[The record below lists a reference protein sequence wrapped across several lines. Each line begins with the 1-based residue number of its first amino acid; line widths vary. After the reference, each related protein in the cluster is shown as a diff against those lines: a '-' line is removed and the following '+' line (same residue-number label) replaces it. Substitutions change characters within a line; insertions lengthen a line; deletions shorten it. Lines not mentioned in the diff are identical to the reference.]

1 MKRSTIFNFL
11 IIIFSVILN
20 LSLVKSQTEE
30 ELKKLEDFRL
40 VRNYLYTKGNYY
52 DYIKYEFDIT
62 PTRNVGKFDY
72 YVFSNNG
79 VYTLV
84 MNRTE
89 FELWKNQYY
98 DEWLNDPTHDLQKY
112 VSYLNSDNTKFM
124 CMSLTAACQCSVQ
137 FPDKELYI
145 VNVKNPTFE
154 SNTYVFKDN
163 FNKYKN
169 DANAAKLIYDPVNP
183 PVTSSQSSSLN
194 TSSIINVI
202 TGTSIPVQQTVS
214 IDPSKATDR
223 LNEKNKNDINDGIKS
238 PINNKNNDGNNWW
251 WWLIGGIILL
261 LITLAILLYAIMHR
275 DKNDNLRGVNDI
287 YSLRQSDYDINDA
300 DAKVVAY
307 NPSHAVKR
315 VAYNYKADDVSFER
329 DNIIEISK
337 RYNDGWANAINPK
350 DGKECII
357 PLIILEVDLCEDLS
371 NIPCE
376 EKSSKN
382 ILATPESLFENKYI
396 SQKDYEE
403 MKRNDEW
410 IKKVKLMKHSKPEST
425 HNMMGDSE
433 QFKYVSHPMQETKV
447 EDGMD
452 SDKSVKGNNRKSM
465 VATVVNSNTD
475 LLNADHILEVC
486 EEEDYEYEP
495 EEGVIIK
502 EDL

>member
-1 MKRSTIFNFL
+1 MNNTIISFLFIFFIIYNFS
-11 IIIFSVILN
+11 F
-20 LSLVKSQTEE
+20 VKSQAQAEDEIKDT
-30 ELKKLEDFRL
+30 KDFRA
-40 VRNYLYTKGNYY
+40 VRDYKYTKGNYF

-72 YVFSNNG
+72 YVFSDNG

-89 FELWKNQYY
+89 YDLWSSKYY
-98 DEWLNDPTHDLQKY
+98 DQWLNDPTHDLQKY
-112 VSYLNSDNTKFM
+112 ISYLNTDNTKFM

-137 FPDKELYI
+137 FPDRELYV

-154 SNTYVFKDN
+154 DNRYFFKDN
-163 FNKYKN
+163 FTKYK
-169 DANAAKLIYDPVNP
+169 DDPTAAKLIYDPVNP
-183 PVTSSQSSSLN
+183 PAESNQTTSSSLIA
-194 TSSIINVI
+194 SISPSL
-202 TGTSIPVQQTVS
+202 TTQQTTS
-214 IDPSKATDR
+214 IDPSKTTESINGNNNDV
-223 LNEKNKNDINDGIKS
+223 NGTNSSIIKNKSDDS
-238 PINNKNNDGNNWW
+238 SWW

-261 LITLAILLYAIMHR
+261 LIILALLLYALMHR
-275 DKNDNLRGVNDI
+275 NKKDKPREIVDEDSLSQNN
-287 YSLRQSDYDINDA
+287 YSGSEN

-307 NPSHAVKR
+307 NPHHAVKR
-315 VAYNYKADDVSFER
+315 VAYNYKADDISFER
-329 DNIIEISK
+329 DNIVEITK

-357 PLIILEVDLCEDLS
+357 PLIILEGDLSEDLS
-371 NIPCE
+371 NIPYE
-376 EKSSKN
+376 EKSSKT
-382 ILATPESLFENKYI
+382 ILATPESLYENEFI

-425 HNMMGDSE
+425 HNMIGDND
-433 QFKYVSHPMQETKV
+433 QIKYISHPMQETKV
-447 EDGMD
+447 ENGIDID
-452 SDKSVKGNNRKSM
+452 QNKIGNNRKSM
-465 VATVVNSNTD
+465 VATVVNSNTE